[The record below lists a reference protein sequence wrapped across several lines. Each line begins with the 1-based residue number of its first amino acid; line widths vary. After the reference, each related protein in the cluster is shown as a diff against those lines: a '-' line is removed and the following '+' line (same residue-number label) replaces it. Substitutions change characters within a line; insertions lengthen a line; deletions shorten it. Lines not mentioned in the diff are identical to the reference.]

1 MDVEEPE
8 LGVGRVAEAVRDPCR
23 RRDKA
28 SRPGSED
35 LVADEELGLAG
46 EDVERV
52 DVILVDVRVDA
63 LEVRAEAQLDDLELR
78 QLAEDAV
85 VALGPLDPFPAFG
98 AERRD
103 PVGGHAS
110 SLAVGQHARIVAL
123 RLRGGIC
130 SLGVLAVALA
140 SCAAGGARTAT
151 GSFASNDPLL
161 NLIWADSVRTAA
173 DMLAPGPLTTDA
185 LDRPCAIDLP
195 TVILDGTVRDRCP
208 YVGDE
213 AVIGPTLDVSRPHWA
228 VQRAMLVWFAAHQ
241 HPDGAIPASPLV
253 HGQIVLIDYNAY
265 WVLALYNYVLY
276 SGDVGLARQVWPHL
290 VKLLDGWYPAHTHDG
305 LLVNDENL
313 GDYGFQLPGQ
323 LVAYYNAQYSLA
335 LEHAA
340 QLARWL
346 GDAQDEARWLAR
358 RRPIARAFTRVFWD
372 AKAGAFV
379 DTTKDRATHPED
391 AQAFAILAGLATPKQ
406 ATAALAYL
414 GVHEWRGYG
423 QTVTDTGS
431 WDGPAVGGDVQD
443 RVYPFISYFEVLARY
458 AAGQPEIA
466 LQLIRR
472 EWGYMAKNGP
482 STNRGTMWE
491 TIGPYGGGPV
501 NVHQSWDA
509 GWSSGAAPALTNYVL
524 GVQPTSP
531 GYATFKVTP
540 RQGDL
545 AWARG
550 SVVTPHG
557 LLTVS
562 WQRTAGS
569 VRLHVT
575 APAGTRWIRS

>member
-1 MDVEEPE
+1 MAP
-8 LGVGRVAEAVRDPCR
+8 
-23 RRDKA
+23 
-28 SRPGSED
+28 
-35 LVADEELGLAG
+35 
-46 EDVERV
+46 
-52 DVILVDVRVDA
+52 
-63 LEVRAEAQLDDLELR
+63 
-78 QLAEDAV
+78 
-85 VALGPLDPFPAFG
+85 
-98 AERRD
+98 
-103 PVGGHAS
+103 
-110 SLAVGQHARIVAL
+110 

-130 SLGVLAVALA
+130 AIVPLLLAGVA
-140 SCAAGGARTAT
+140 CTGAATAAAAPS

-161 NLIWADSVRTAA
+161 NEIWQDSVRSAG
-173 DMLAPGPLTTDA
+173 DMLAPGPLTKDA
-185 LDRPCAIDLP
+185 LGRPCAIDLP

-208 YVGDE
+208 YIGDE
-213 AVIGPTLDVSRPHWA
+213 AVIGLTLDSSKPHWD
-228 VQRAMLVWFAAHQ
+228 VQRAMLTWFGRHQ
-241 HPDGAIPASPLV
+241 HADGAIPASPLV
-253 HGQIVLIDYNAY
+253 NGQVVLIDYNAY

-276 SGDVGLARQVWPHL
+276 SGDVRLARTLWPNL

-305 LLVNDENL
+305 LLVNDEGL
-313 GDYGFQLPGQ
+313 GDYGFHRPGEV
-323 LVAYYNAQYSLA
+323 VAYYNAEYSLA
-335 LEHAA
+335 LERAA
-340 QLARWL
+340 QLAGWL
-346 GDAQDEARWLAR
+346 GEKHAEARWLAR

-379 DTTKDRATHPED
+379 DTTADRATHPED
-391 AQAFAILAGLATPKQ
+391 AQAFAILAGLATPAQ

-431 WDGPAVGGDVQD
+431 WDGPAVGTDVKD
-443 RVYPFISYFEVLARY
+443 RVYPFITYFEVLARY

-482 STNRGTMWE
+482 ATNRGTTWE

-501 NVHQSWDA
+501 NVRQSWDA

-524 GVQPTSP
+524 GILPTSP
-531 GYATFKVTP
+531 GFATFTVTP

-562 WQRTAGS
+562 WQRTDLGGI
-569 VRLHVT
+569 RLHVT
-575 APAGTRWIRS
+575 APPGTRWIRR